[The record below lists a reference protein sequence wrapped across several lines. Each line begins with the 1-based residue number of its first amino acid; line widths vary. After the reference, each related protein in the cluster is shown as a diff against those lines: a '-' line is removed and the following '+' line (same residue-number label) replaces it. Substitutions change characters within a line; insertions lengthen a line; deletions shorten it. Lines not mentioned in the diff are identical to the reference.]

1 MIKDLRDEVVNIK
14 SAFATIDL
22 DAIKNEI
29 TELSATVTGVRADIM
44 KPEMFETIPTFV
56 NIKSELTRL
65 NLTVSDHGSQIQQ
78 LMNGAGAG
86 SSSTPLVGS
95 QADFAA
101 TIASAVA
108 VATRKPDGESEGW
121 AGVACTAQP
130 TDGRGQP
137 RVYRADPARTAARPE
152 KGDRALADCWTG
164 APCPGRFA
172 LGRC

>member
-29 TELSATVTGVRADIM
+29 TELSATVTGVRADIL

-65 NLTVSDHGSQIQQ
+65 NITVSDHGPQIQQ
-78 LMNGAGAG
+78 LMNGAVAG

-95 QADFAA
+95 QADLAA

-108 VATRKPDGESEGW
+108 VALRKPDGETEGW
-121 AGVACTAQP
+121 AGVAGSRLFTQRVKEY
-130 TDGRGQP
+130 RGP
-137 RVYRADPARTAARPE
+137 MSEFSFGLKLLRAISRSP
-152 KGDRALADCWTG
+152 
-164 APCPGRFA
+164 
-172 LGRC
+172 